1 MKIIK
6 ITSLLTMLLMP
17 LPTLVCAD
25 FFARGSFSAQYFALY
40 YGIGLVIMLCA
51 LGIERLALF
60 SKKASKAI
68 RGFELLFFIASC
80 GAVMILS
87 FTLYPNS
94 LSGIF
99 FTACA
104 VFFAVLGRILARKP
118 LEEAVSAL
126 WLGIFCGFSVAAF
139 LIFSLNA
146 HGEALATGRAISLV
160 SFVAVLVLAVFLRNQ
175 SSITSELSRRR
186 DENSELPSRVRRSNV
201 SLSLI
206 FCLIFLTALFSVGT
220 LSSLASGGLKNLLK
234 ALVGFFKV
242 QLQGVNSEI
251 PREFPDDFMSY
262 ASLST
267 ADDSILVAIFSLIFI
282 GLIGVVAFFLV
293 RFIINKVKSFVSNS
307 ECEYSADDCAY
318 IDTFEEKAPLK
329 KSSVTIKKLLRSYR
343 REKSPTE
350 KFRLGYRIL
359 LLLVEKSGEE
369 LFPSSTTSDHLCVFS
384 EKTDADSAK
393 KLISA
398 YNSVRYDDET
408 PSDASLGLLDR
419 VLSDFSIN

>member
-1 MKIIK
+1 MKPIK
-6 ITSLLTMLLMP
+6 IVSLLTMLLMP

-25 FFARGSFSAQYFALY
+25 FFARADFSFLYFTLY

-51 LGIERLALF
+51 MGIERLALS
-60 SKKASKAI
+60 SKKASRAI

-80 GAVMILS
+80 GAVMISS
-87 FTLYPNS
+87 FTIYPNS

-104 VFFAVLGRILARKP
+104 VFFAVLGRILAKKP

-126 WLGIFCGFSVAAF
+126 WLGIFCGFSVASF

-146 HGEALATGRAISLV
+146 HGEALATGRVISLV

-186 DENSELPSRVRRSNV
+186 DEKNELPAHVRRSNTA
-201 SLSLI
+201 LSLI

-242 QLQGVNSEI
+242 RLSGQYSEI
-251 PREFPDDFMSY
+251 PRENFDGFLSY
-262 ASLST
+262 SQAYT
-267 ADDSILVAIFSLIFI
+267 VDDSILLMIFGLIFV

-307 ECEYSADDCAY
+307 EREYSADDCAY
-318 IDTFEEKAPLK
+318 IDTFEEKAPPK

-359 LLLVEKSGEE
+359 LLALQKSGDE
-369 LFPSSTTSDHLCVFS
+369 LLPSSTTSDHFGILS